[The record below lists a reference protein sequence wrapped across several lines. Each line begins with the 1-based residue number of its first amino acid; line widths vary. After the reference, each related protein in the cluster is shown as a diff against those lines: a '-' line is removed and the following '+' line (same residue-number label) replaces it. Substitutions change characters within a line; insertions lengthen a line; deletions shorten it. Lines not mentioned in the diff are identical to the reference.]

1 VVGAAQRRTIHYG
14 WIIVAITSLT
24 LLVAAGVR
32 SAPGV
37 MIHPLEMEF
46 GWSRSSISFAV
57 AIGLLLYGLAGPVAG
72 ALMDR
77 FGPTRLMLL
86 GVALTAISTALAA
99 AISALW
105 QLNLLWGV
113 FSGLG
118 TGIAATVLGATVAN
132 RWFVARRGLVIGI
145 FGAATS
151 AGQLL
156 FVPLL
161 MWIVTGAGWRS
172 ASLVLAACAAAMILP
187 IVLFMRDDPAA
198 VGAQPFGAP
207 PQTDTSTSQRLPA
220 EGTLEVM
227 RRALRTPMFWLLAGS
242 FFICGATSTGL
253 IGTHFIP
260 HSIDHGI
267 PEATAAGTLA
277 LMGAMNF
284 VGTIGSG
291 YLTDR
296 YDPRKL
302 LAIYYTLRGLSLFIL
317 PMVTDFSGLAIFAVV
332 FGLDYIAT
340 VPPTVVLA
348 SDIFGRRH
356 VGIVFGWIFAAH
368 QLGAALTAY
377 LGGVARDA
385 FGDYQLAFISAGAL
399 ALLGGLMA
407 LRVERGPIS
416 EALPSSSPAPANA

>member
-1 VVGAAQRRTIHYG
+1 
-14 WIIVAITSLT
+14 
-24 LLVAAGVR
+24 
-32 SAPGV
+32 
-37 MIHPLEMEF
+37 
-46 GWSRSSISFAV
+46 
-57 AIGLLLYGLAGPVAG
+57 
-72 ALMDR
+72 
-77 FGPTRLMLL
+77 
-86 GVALTAISTALAA
+86 
-99 AISALW
+99 
-105 QLNLLWGV
+105 
-113 FSGLG
+113 
-118 TGIAATVLGATVAN
+118 
-132 RWFVARRGLVIGI
+132 
-145 FGAATS
+145 
-151 AGQLL
+151 
-156 FVPLL
+156 
-161 MWIVTGAGWRS
+161 
-172 ASLVLAACAAAMILP
+172 
-187 IVLFMRDDPAA
+187 
-198 VGAQPFGAP
+198 AP

-291 YLTDR
+291 FLTDR

-385 FGDYQLAFISAGAL
+385 FGDYQLAFIAAGAL

-416 EALPSSSPAPANA
+416 EALPSSRPAPANA